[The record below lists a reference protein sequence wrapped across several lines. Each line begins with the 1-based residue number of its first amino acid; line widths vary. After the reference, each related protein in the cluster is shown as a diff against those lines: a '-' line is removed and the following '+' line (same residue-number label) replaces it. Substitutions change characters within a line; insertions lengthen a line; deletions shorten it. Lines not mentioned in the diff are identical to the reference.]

1 MININIINKKYEEQN
16 EEQKNKDLNN
26 REIFL
31 QKKYTFDNKFY
42 FNLNIIRNNPISE
55 KKNNTE
61 SKRKI

>member
-31 QKKYTFDNKFY
+31 QKKYTFDNKFC